1 MAKAKL
7 FHVVGISKGF
17 RLKKDFSEKNFLI
30 EYMKNGAN
38 QTSTLCLTDCALDSK
53 DQTVDRTVQGC
64 WCWWV

>member
-7 FHVVGISKGF
+7 LHVVGISKGF
-17 RLKKDFSEKNFLI
+17 RLKKRFFLI
-30 EYMKNGAN
+30 CDIKNGAK

-53 DQTVDRTVQGC
+53 DKTVDRTVQGC